1 MQPASSPPPR
11 FPSRLSLVA
20 AASAIAP
27 FLLQT
32 AVMVATRSSLMTLFA
47 GLALALLLI
56 GIAFRYFAREV
67 GGMQHLSLG
76 TRTGIAL
83 AVLTYHTIA
92 FPVAHIVEAMF
103 FSQRAG

>member
-1 MQPASSPPPR
+1 MHPAPAPPPR
-11 FPSRLSLVA
+11 FPSRLSLIA
-20 AASAIAP
+20 AASAVAP
-27 FLLQT
+27 FVLQT

-56 GIAFRYFAREV
+56 GLAFRHFAREV
-67 GGMQHLSLG
+67 GGMRHLALG
-76 TRTGIAL
+76 TRAGIAL

-103 FSQRAG
+103 FRRGG